1 MIKKQVIKKIN
12 LKKDISNKEE
22 LINYLKEEDNSY
34 SDFILSKLDPN
45 TRDLR
50 GNTTQLHHI
59 IPLHQ
64 YGPNHNWNLILLTI
78 EEHAQAHQLLY
89 DNYQN
94 SADLGA
100 SQMIRGQV
108 ELGWQT
114 IRKIAIET
122 RRRNQSDFFSSE
134 IQQELGKRPKK
145 RRASYA
151 RNTFVLAALERGFD
165 LSNSKSGGG
174 SVVKIGPCECSCI
187 VDVVDKLMSDPLMEN
202 QKQNWR
208 LYVQKQKHPAVTI
221 LTRMLTGHIDK
232 RTGKRVF
239 SYQNWRI
246 LGINISI
253 D

>member
-1 MIKKQVIKKIN
+1 MKKTIHNNEQ
-12 LKKDISNKEE
+12 
-22 LINYLKEEDNSY
+22 LINYLNEEKNSY
-34 SDFILSKLDPN
+34 SKFILSKLDRD

-50 GNTTQLHHI
+50 DKTTQLHHI

-64 YGPNHNWNLILLTI
+64 SGPNQKWNLIELTI
-78 EEHAQAHQLLY
+78 EEHAEAHQLLF
-89 DNYQN
+89 DNYQKA
-94 SADLGA
+94 ADLGA

-114 IRKIAIET
+114 IRKIALET
-122 RRRNQSDFFSSE
+122 RRRNQSDFFNRE
-134 IQQELGKRPKK
+134 IQHELGSRPKK
-145 RRASYA
+145 QRASYA

-165 LSNSKSGGG
+165 LSNPNSAEL
-174 SVVKIGPCECSCI
+174 VKIGPCECSCI
-187 VDVVDKLMSDPLMEN
+187 VDVVDKLMSNPLMEN
-202 QKQNWR
+202 QKNSWR
-208 LYVQKQKHPAVTI
+208 TYVQKQKHPAVTI